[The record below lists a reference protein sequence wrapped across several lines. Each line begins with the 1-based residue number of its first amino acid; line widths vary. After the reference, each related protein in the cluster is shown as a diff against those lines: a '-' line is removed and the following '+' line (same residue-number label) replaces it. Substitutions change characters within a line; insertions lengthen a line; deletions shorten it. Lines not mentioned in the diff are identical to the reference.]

1 MKSEESNNS
10 QFSIGA
16 WRPQLSI
23 TMKKIFNILLL
34 AVLMLTVNITP
45 AFAQDARQR
54 TTETIVQD
62 ALALMPLQNQTDFN
76 REMEDIAK
84 AAPQSIQMLVSMM
97 QPTEKA
103 KNNLLEYAI
112 NGVTN
117 YASANAKYKKAVLD
131 GLQAAAPKAP
141 DQYVKQFIQ
150 SQIRLLAGDE
160 KPIEFVQHTGAAP
173 YAQAYDNLVKLGTNA
188 GPTIIKTLKSK
199 DNALR
204 MQALK
209 FATANNLVT
218 DELAKQVVGK
228 YKSQTEQGKADIIN
242 WLGDNKI
249 ESQKSFLNKVLT
261 QGGKPAVA
269 AIEALGKI
277 GGDDAAATLISQLGG
292 DNWQEAFN
300 ALLSFKGDLSGKIT
314 DALKGSTGQLQNNL
328 LQLAAAKAIK
338 SAAPTVFDLAKD
350 NTVALKALTGVVGK
364 NDISKVSSLL
374 DAASAAQVGD
384 YQKAL
389 SASLKSLGAKE
400 QYDAISAQ
408 MKQATNKER
417 FYPILAATNTNE
429 SVDELKQI
437 GTDAAINALIK
448 STNTRAAAPLL
459 EAAKKGNNNALN
471 GYINLIGK
479 YQRNVDSRYDGL
491 NAAMQI
497 AKSDDQKKT
506 ILDFLGST
514 PNRNAFLLAGK
525 YLDDKN
531 LGYDAAVA
539 EKDIIN
545 KTTEDIEYEVVKENL
560 SKAMALYKAHGTA
573 DDGYA
578 VDELK
583 KIISEL
589 QPSPVYVLSDEEKKQ
604 GFELLFD
611 GTNLDNFV
619 GNKVGYVPINGCINV
634 TANYGNESNLYTK
647 KEYRDFVFRFEFCFL
662 RPGVNNGVG
671 IRTPMGVD
679 AAYHGMCECQI
690 LDHDDPIYAGLREYQ
705 VHGSVYGV
713 IPAKRIKHKPLG
725 EWSEEEIR
733 VEGNHITVT
742 VNGEVIVD
750 GDIKEACQGHNVAPD
765 GSDTNPYT
773 VDHRN
778 HPGMFN
784 KTGHIGFLGHGA
796 GLKFRNVRVLD
807 LTKAPKG
814 KKK

>member
-1 MKSEESNNS
+1 M
-10 QFSIGA
+10 
-16 WRPQLSI
+16 
-23 TMKKIFNILLL
+23 LLT
-34 AVLMLTVNITP
+34 VLMLTVTTTP

-84 AAPQSIQMLVSMM
+84 AAPKSIEVLVGMM

-117 YASANAKYKKAVLD
+117 YASAAANAKYKKAVLD
-131 GLQAAAPKAP
+131 GLRAAAPKAP
-141 DQYVKQFIQ
+141 DQYVRQFIE

-160 KPIEFVQHTGAAP
+160 KPIEFVEHTGAAP
-173 YAQAYDNLVKLGTNA
+173 YAQAYDNLKKLGTNA
-188 GPTIIKTLKSK
+188 GPAIIKTLKSK
-199 DNALR
+199 DHALR

-218 DELAKQVVGK
+218 DDLAKQVVGK
-228 YKSQTEQGKADIIN
+228 FKKQTEEGKADIIN
-242 WLGDNKI
+242 WLGDNKV
-249 ESQKSFLNKVLT
+249 ESQKPFLTKVLT
-261 QGGKPAVA
+261 QGGKPALA

-277 GGDDAAATLISQLGG
+277 GGDDAATALIAQLGG
-292 DNWQEAFN
+292 DNWQDAFN
-300 ALLSFKGDLSGKIT
+300 ALLSFKGDISGKVT
-314 DALKGSTGQLQNNL
+314 EALKATTGQQQNRL
-328 LQLAAAKAIK
+328 LQLAATKCIK
-338 SAAPTVFDLAKD
+338 SAAPIVFDLAKD
-350 NTVALKALTGVVGK
+350 NTVALSALRGVVGK
-364 NDISKVSSLL
+364 NDISKVAGLL
-374 DAASAAQVGD
+374 DAANAAQVGD

-389 SASLKSLGAKE
+389 SASIKSLGAKE
-400 QYDAISAQ
+400 QYEAVSAE
-408 MKQATNKER
+408 MKKATNKER
-417 FYPILAATNTNE
+417 FYPILASTNTNE
-429 SVDELKQI
+429 SVEELQKI
-437 GTDAAINALIK
+437 GSQAAINALLR
-448 STNTRAAAPLL
+448 STNLKAAAPLL
-459 EAAKKGNNNALN
+459 NAAKAGDNNALN
-471 GYINLIGK
+471 GYINLMGN
-479 YQRNVDSRYDGL
+479 YQKNADSRYEGL
-491 NAAMQI
+491 NTAMQL
-497 AKSDDQKKT
+497 AKTDDQKKV
-506 ILDFLGST
+506 ILGFLGNT
-514 PNRNAFLLAGK
+514 PTRNAFLLAGK

-531 LGYDAAVA
+531 LGYNAAVA

-545 KTTEDIEYEVVKENL
+545 KTTEDIEYDVVKENL
-560 SKAMALYKAHGTA
+560 TKASALYKAHGTA

-589 QPSPVYVLSDEEKKQ
+589 QPSPVYVLSDEEKAQ

-647 KEYRDFVFRFEFCFL
+647 KEYRDFIFRFEFCFL
-662 RPGVNNGVG
+662 RPGVNNGIG

-679 AAYHGMCECQI
+679 AAYYGMCESQI

-733 VEGNHITVT
+733 VQGNHITVT

-765 GSDTNPYT
+765 GSDNNPYT
-773 VDHRN
+773 VDHHN

-807 LTKAPKG
+807 LTKAPAKG

>member
-1 MKSEESNNS
+1 M
-10 QFSIGA
+10 
-16 WRPQLSI
+16 
-23 TMKKIFNILLL
+23 LL
-34 AVLMLTVNITP
+34 AVLMLTVTTTP

-84 AAPQSIQMLVSMM
+84 AAPKSIEVLVGMM

-117 YASANAKYKKAVLD
+117 FASAAANAKYKKAVLD

-141 DQYVKQFIQ
+141 DQYVRQFIQ

-160 KPIEFVQHTGAAP
+160 KPIEFSEHAGAAP
-173 YAQAYDNLVKLGTNA
+173 YAQAYDNLKKLGANA
-188 GPTIIKTLKSK
+188 GPAIVKTLKSK
-199 DNALR
+199 DHALR

-209 FATANNLVT
+209 YATANNLVT
-218 DELAKQVVGK
+218 NDLVQKVVGT
-228 YKSQTEQGKADIIN
+228 YKKQTEDGKADIIN
-242 WLGDNKI
+242 WLGDNKV
-249 ESQKSFLNKVLT
+249 ESQKPFLSKVLT

-269 AIEALGKI
+269 AIEALGEI
-277 GGDDAAATLISQLGG
+277 GGDDALTALIAQLGG
-292 DNWQEAFN
+292 VNYKEAFN
-300 ALLSFKGDLSGKIT
+300 ALLSFKGDISGKVT
-314 DALKGSTGQLQNNL
+314 EALKATTGQQQDRLLNL
-328 LQLAAAKAIK
+328 ASARRIT
-338 SAAPTVFDLAKD
+338 SAAPIVFDLAKS
-350 NTVALKALTGVVGK
+350 NSAARSALAGVVGK
-364 NDISKVSSLL
+364 NDISKVAQLL
-374 DAASAAQVGD
+374 DAATGSDKAD

-389 SASLKSLGAKE
+389 SASIKSLDAKQ
-400 QYDAISAQ
+400 QYQAVSDA
-408 MKQATNKER
+408 MKQATNKES

-429 SVDELKQI
+429 SVEELQKI
-437 GTDAAINALIK
+437 GSQAAINALLR
-448 STNTRAAAPLL
+448 STNLKAAAPLL
-459 EAAKKGNNNALN
+459 NAAKAGDNNALN
-471 GYINLIGK
+471 GYINLMGN
-479 YQRNVDSRYDGL
+479 YQKNVDSRYEGL
-491 NAAMQI
+491 NTAMQL
-497 AKSDDQKKT
+497 AKTDDQKKT
-506 ILDFLGST
+506 ILNFLGNT
-514 PNRNAFLLAGK
+514 PTRNAFLLAGK

-531 LGYDAAVA
+531 LGYNAAVA

-545 KTTEDIEYEVVKENL
+545 KTTEDIEYDVVKENL
-560 SKAMALYKAHGTA
+560 TKASALYKAHGTA

-589 QPSPVYVLSDEEKKQ
+589 QPSPVYVLSDEEKAQ

-647 KEYRDFVFRFEFCFL
+647 KEYRDFIFRFEFCFL

-679 AAYHGMCECQI
+679 AAYYGMCESQI

-733 VEGNHITVT
+733 VQGNHITVT

-750 GDIKEACQGHNVAPD
+750 GDVKEACQGHNVAPD
-765 GSDTNPYT
+765 GSDNNPYT
-773 VDHRN
+773 VDHHN

-807 LTKAPKG
+807 LTKAPAKG

>member
-1 MKSEESNNS
+1 M
-10 QFSIGA
+10 
-16 WRPQLSI
+16 
-23 TMKKIFNILLL
+23 LLT
-34 AVLMLTVNITP
+34 VLMLTVTTTP

-54 TTETIVQD
+54 TTETIVQA
-62 ALALMPLQNQTDFN
+62 ALALMPLQNQTAFN

-84 AAPQSIQMLVSMM
+84 AAPKSIEVLVGMM

-117 YASANAKYKKAVLD
+117 YASAAANAKYKKAVLD
-131 GLQAAAPKAP
+131 GLRAAAPKAP
-141 DQYVKQFIQ
+141 DQYVRQFIQ

-160 KPIEFVQHTGAAP
+160 KPIEFSEHAGAAP
-173 YAQAYDNLVKLGTNA
+173 YAQAYDNLKKLGANA
-188 GPTIIKTLKSK
+188 GPTIVKTLKSK
-199 DNALR
+199 DNVLR

-218 DELAKQVVGK
+218 DDLAKQVVGK
-228 YKSQTEQGKADIIN
+228 FKKQTEEGKADIIN
-242 WLGDNKI
+242 WLGDNKV
-249 ESQKSFLNKVLT
+249 ESQKTFLNKVLT
-261 QGGKPAVA
+261 QGGKPALA

-277 GGDDAAATLISQLGG
+277 GGDDAATALIAQLGG
-292 DNWQEAFN
+292 DNWQDAFN
-300 ALLSFKGDLSGKIT
+300 ALLSFKGDISGKVT
-314 DALKGSTGQLQNNL
+314 EALKATTGQQQNRL
-328 LQLAAAKAIK
+328 LQLAATKCIK
-338 SAAPTVFDLAKD
+338 SAAPIVFDLAKD
-350 NTVALKALTGVVGK
+350 NTVALSALRGVVGK
-364 NDISKVSSLL
+364 NDISKVAGLL
-374 DAASAAQVGD
+374 DAANAAQVGD

-389 SASLKSLGAKE
+389 SASIKSLGAKE
-400 QYDAISAQ
+400 QYEAVSAE
-408 MKQATNKER
+408 MKKATNKER
-417 FYPILAATNTNE
+417 FYPILASTNTNE
-429 SVDELKQI
+429 SVEELQKI
-437 GTDAAINALIK
+437 GSLAAINALLR
-448 STNTRAAAPLL
+448 STNLKAAAPLL
-459 EAAKKGNNNALN
+459 NAAKAGDNNALN
-471 GYINLIGK
+471 GYINLIGN
-479 YQRNVDSRYDGL
+479 YQKNADSRYEGL
-491 NAAMQI
+491 NTAMQL
-497 AKSDDQKKT
+497 AKTDDQKKV
-506 ILDFLGST
+506 ILNFLGNT
-514 PNRNAFLLAGK
+514 PTRNAFLLAGK

-531 LGYDAAVA
+531 LGYNAAVA

-545 KTTEDIEYEVVKENL
+545 KTTEDIEYDVVKENL
-560 SKAMALYKAHGTA
+560 TKASALYKAHGTA

-589 QPSPVYVLSDEEKKQ
+589 QPSPVYVLSDEEKAQ

-647 KEYRDFVFRFEFCFL
+647 KEYRDFIFRFEFCFL

-679 AAYHGMCECQI
+679 AAYYGMCECQI

-733 VEGNHITVT
+733 VQGNHITVT

-765 GSDTNPYT
+765 GSDNNPYT
-773 VDHRN
+773 VDHHN

-807 LTKAPKG
+807 LTKAPAKG

>member
-1 MKSEESNNS
+1 M
-10 QFSIGA
+10 
-16 WRPQLSI
+16 
-23 TMKKIFNILLL
+23 LL
-34 AVLMLTVNITP
+34 AVLMLTVTTTP

-84 AAPQSIQMLVSMM
+84 AAPKSIEVLVGMM

-117 YASANAKYKKAVLD
+117 FASAAANAKYKKAVLD

-141 DQYVKQFIQ
+141 DQYVRQFIQ

-160 KPIEFVQHTGAAP
+160 KPIEFSEHAGAAP
-173 YAQAYDNLVKLGTNA
+173 YAQAYDNLKKLGANA
-188 GPTIIKTLKSK
+188 GPTIVKTLKNK
-199 DNALR
+199 DRALR

-218 DELAKQVVGK
+218 DDLAKQVVGT
-228 YKSQTEQGKADIIN
+228 YKKQTEEGKADIIN
-242 WLGDNKI
+242 WLGDNKV
-249 ESQKSFLNKVLT
+249 ESQKPFLNKVLA

-269 AIEALGKI
+269 AIEALGEI
-277 GGDDAAATLISQLGG
+277 GGDDALTALIAQLGT
-292 DNWQEAFN
+292 DNYNEATA
-300 ALLSFKGDLSGKIT
+300 ALLSFKGDISGKVT
-314 DALKGSTGQLQNNL
+314 EALKATTGQQQNRL
-328 LQLAAAKAIK
+328 LSLASFRHIT
-338 SAAPTVFDLAKD
+338 SAAPIVFDLAKD
-350 NTVALKALTGVVGK
+350 NSAARKALAGVVGK
-364 NDISKVSSLL
+364 NDISKVAQLL
-374 DAASAAQVGD
+374 DAATGSDKAD

-389 SASLKSLGAKE
+389 SASIKSLDAKQ
-400 QYDAISAQ
+400 QYQAVSDA
-408 MKQATNKER
+408 MKKATNKES

-429 SVDELKQI
+429 SVEELQKI
-437 GTDAAINALIK
+437 GSQAAINALMR
-448 STNTRAAAPLL
+448 STNLKAAAPLL
-459 EAAKKGNNNALN
+459 NAAKTGDNNALN
-471 GYINLIGK
+471 GYINLVGN
-479 YQRNVDSRYDGL
+479 YQKNADSRYEGL
-491 NAAMQI
+491 NTAMQL
-497 AKSDDQKKT
+497 AKTDDQKKV
-506 ILDFLGST
+506 ILNFLGNT
-514 PNRNAFLLAGK
+514 PTRNAFLLAGK

-531 LGYDAAVA
+531 LGYNAAVA

-545 KTTEDIEYEVVKENL
+545 KTTEDIEYDVVKENL
-560 SKAMALYKAHGTA
+560 TKAMALYKAHGTA

-589 QPSPVYVLSDEEKKQ
+589 KPSPVYVLSDEEKKQ

-647 KEYRDFVFRFEFCFL
+647 KEYRDFIFRFEFCFL

-679 AAYHGMCECQI
+679 AAYDGMCEVQI

-733 VEGNHITVT
+733 VQGNHITVT

-750 GDIKEACQGHNVAPD
+750 GDIKEACKGHNVAPD
-765 GSDTNPYT
+765 GSGNNPYT

-807 LTKAPKG
+807 LTKAPAKG